1 MTAFWQDTPWP
12 RPTPVKG
19 ADPDILAF
27 FWLHLP
33 LRSYIGQ
40 CIYAAAGPAEGG
52 LQAFSERRKS
62 TVFNSGGAGIALL
75 RQVTPT
81 RADTTRINR
90 NIRAKEVRLI
100 DPEGAQVGVVSLAR
114 ALAAASENGLDLVE
128 ISPNANPP
136 VCKIMDY
143 GRFKYE
149 QTKKKQ
155 EAKKKQSVVQV
166 KEIKVRPKTGDHDLE
181 TKIGHIRKFL
191 AKKDKVKVTLMF
203 RGREI
208 TMANQGREL
217 LVRISEAIAEE
228 AVVEQAPKFEGRT
241 MVMIVAPRA
250 H

>member
-1 MTAFWQDTPWP
+1 M
-12 RPTPVKG
+12 RL
-19 ADPDILAF
+19 PD
-27 FWLHLP
+27 
-33 LRSYIGQ
+33 
-40 CIYAAAGPAEGG
+40 
-52 LQAFSERRKS
+52 RRQRCGSCGESIVS
-62 TVFNSGGAGIALL
+62 TSGGAGIALL
-75 RQVTPT
+75 RQVIPT
-81 RADTTRINR
+81 RADQTRINR
-90 NIRAKEVRLI
+90 NIRAREVRLI
-100 DPEGAQVGVVSLAR
+100 DAEGEQIGIVPLAK
-114 ALAAASENGLDLVE
+114 ALATAAEHGLDLVE

-155 EAKKKQSVVQV
+155 EAKKKQSSVQV

-191 AKKDKVKVTLMF
+191 AKKDKVKVTVMF

-208 TMANQGREL
+208 TMANQGRDL
-217 LVRISEAIAEE
+217 LARITEAIGEE

-241 MVMIVAPRA
+241 MMMVLTPRT